1 MGKSEGN
8 MITLNDSPDEMYGK
22 IMSWTDGMI
31 MGGFELCTD
40 ISKDE
45 LLEIG
50 IGMQNN
56 ENPMQYKKQLAR
68 EIISIYYNQILAE
81 EAQTNWEKTFS
92 EGGLPDVI
100 PEINSE
106 SGKLLSEIL
115 AEENKETI
123 QVSIFKD
130 AIHKIHYFPKNNL
143 KEEFLEK
150 KELTFVL
157 PFYCAS

>member
-1 MGKSEGN
+1 
-8 MITLNDSPDEMYGK
+8 
-22 IMSWTDGMI
+22 MI

-40 ISKDE
+40 VSKDK

-50 IGMQNN
+50 IAIQNN

-100 PEINSE
+100 PEIKSVSGSALMLVLGLGNIASSNSE
-106 SGKLLSEIL
+106 FRRLVEEGAIKIINEDLSEEKITDFQYIL
-115 AEENKETI
+115 SKTI
-123 QVSIFKD
+123 IL
-130 AIHKIHYFPKNNL
+130 KIG
-143 KEEFLEK
+143 K
-150 KELTFVL
+150 KKFVKIIV
-157 PFYCAS
+157 